1 MTIPTGTGCEML
13 RHEPQAGRSKG
24 GCPGHACNANAVKS
38 GTGPEAHTVGHGD
51 PRNGLGRRESLCG
64 QDQAGEAGCQGSE
77 GSGGRGAP
85 GEGPPGVAGWG
96 NLPLLEDEQCLSP
109 CWSRG

>member
-13 RHEPQAGRSKG
+13 RHEPQAGCSKG
-24 GCPGHACNANAVKS
+24 GCPGHGCNANAVKS

-64 QDQAGEAGCQGSE
+64 QDEAGEVGCPGFRRAVGAE
-77 GSGGRGAP
+77 GLLGRRPPEGGA
-85 GEGPPGVAGWG
+85 
-96 NLPLLEDEQCLSP
+96 LPLLDD
-109 CWSRG
+109 